1 MVLELEECVK
11 DSPRFRVTLHQMEND
26 VQALEGKLENV
37 VNLCEAMIDSGHAY
51 NRANRR
57 LVEAIQGLSQSL
69 KDKGLS
75 NILEQ
80 CVEGLQEMI
89 EYHTM
94 LLDQTDRAIKT
105 QLQNIITHMLYH
117 RDIWRLR
124 EMKKDFERISEDLES
139 AVFKNGQ
146 VSRHRIQEAE
156 ECSHILVATLK
167 CFRHLAL
174 DYILQ
179 LNSFAID
186 GKFKIINTMLSYLN
200 AENTF
205 FHQGYDLITDLDPLM
220 KNMSVQLDQIAT
232 NLIVQQK
239 DMERKQMTTQQQ
251 QENVANIGTEFLSK
265 APPGI
270 AIEGYLFKRASRSSK
285 TWNRSW
291 FTIQNNQLVTRSIG
305 RYTVFDTVGKDD
317 CVGESSGS
325 QLHDTMGGSV
335 AQGGRRKNVRATV
348 VGDSTV
354 SQEQMVPLM
363 EDLRLCSV
371 RPLDGLERRFCF
383 EVFSVRTSCVLQ
395 ADSESLREA
404 WIRAIES
411 SIHSAY
417 RVSQD
422 PDNGSQSSNVSAP
435 SVGRE
440 CPREGPSVLQQV
452 LRLPGNER
460 CCDCGRADPRWA
472 SINLGITLCIECSG
486 IHRGLGVHHSKVRSL
501 TLDSWE
507 PELLKLFCALGNSAN
522 NRIYEVGRDVTGV
535 NKVTAESSRQ
545 QKEQWIKA
553 KYVEKRFLN
562 ELPFPAR
569 CTEETG
575 TLTDQS
581 EGSLTMSQD
590 LCLFRAAS
598 VGDLPEMCA
607 ALARGANVNWTN
619 IEDTSR
625 TPLIAAAE
633 VGSLTACEFLLQNGA
648 NVNYRDARG
657 QGAIHIATRA
667 GHTGPVCLLLKR
679 GANQYAVDET
689 GQDPLSIAVAK
700 ANADIVTLLRL
711 ARMNEEMR
719 EGEPFFG
726 HTGDDE
732 TFQDIFRDFS
742 RMASDDPEKLARR
755 QFECSGAEK

>member
-1 MVLELEECVK
+1 
-11 DSPRFRVTLHQMEND
+11 
-26 VQALEGKLENV
+26 
-37 VNLCEAMIDSGHAY
+37 
-51 NRANRR
+51 
-57 LVEAIQGLSQSL
+57 
-69 KDKGLS
+69 
-75 NILEQ
+75 
-80 CVEGLQEMI
+80 
-89 EYHTM
+89 M

-105 QLQNIITHMLYH
+105 QLQNIITQ
-117 RDIWRLR
+117 DIWRLR

-167 CFRHLAL
+167 CFRHIAL

-220 KNMSVQLDQIAT
+220 KNMSVQMDQIAT

-239 DMERKQMTTQQQ
+239 DMERKQMTTQQ

-270 AIEGYLFKRASRSSK
+270 AIEGYLFKRAARSSK

-291 FTIQNNQLVTRSIG
+291 FTIQNNQLV
-305 RYTVFDTVGKDD
+305 YQK
-317 CVGESSGS
+317 
-325 QLHDTMGGSV
+325 HW
-335 AQGGRRKNVRATV
+335 K
-348 VGDSTV
+348 V
-354 SQEQMVPLM
+354 SQEEAVPLM

-371 RPLDGLERRFCF
+371 RPLDDLERRFCF

-395 ADSESLREA
+395 ADTESMREA

-422 PDNGSQSSNVSAP
+422 PDNDSQCSKVSAP

-440 CPREGPSVLQQV
+440 CPPEGPSVLQQV

-507 PELLKLFCALGNSAN
+507 PELLKLFCALGNVAN
-522 NRIYEVGRDVTGV
+522 NHIYEAGRDVTGV

-553 KYVEKRFLN
+553 KYVEKRFLK
-562 ELPFPAR
+562 ELPSPAS
-569 CTEETG
+569 CTDGTG
-575 TLTDQS
+575 TFTDQS
-581 EGSLTMSQD
+581 ERSLTVSQD

-598 VGDLPEMCA
+598 VGDLPVMCA
-607 ALARGANVNWTN
+607 ALAHGANVNWTN
-619 IEDTSR
+619 SEDMRR

-679 GANQYAVDET
+679 GANQYAADET
-689 GQDPLSIAVAK
+689 GQDPLSIAVAT

-719 EGEPFFG
+719 EGEPFFW

-755 QFECSGAEK
+755 RFECSGAEK